1 MDAQQI
7 HPLLSDRNRL
17 MIITAVA
24 TSAEPIDFSTLLST
38 LKLTRGNLAAH
49 LRKLEDAGLI
59 SCQKQFVDRV
69 PRTTYSCTGSGRTA
83 MRNYLKAVEL
93 LLKQV

>member
-17 MIITAVA
+17 LIITAVA
-24 TSAEPIDFSTLLST
+24 TSAKPIDFSTLLST

-49 LRKLEDAGLI
+49 LRKLEDGGLI
-59 SCQKQFVDRV
+59 TCEKQFVDRV
-69 PRTTYSCTGSGRTA
+69 PRTTYCCTAAGRIS
-83 MRNYLKAVEL
+83 MRNYLKTVEL